1 MNTPDI
7 FGDAVKAYF
16 QNPSGQEITVISEDF
31 EDDVIPVSHLF
42 RRYKKMPK
50 LEQKAL
56 QLCKGKILDVGCCA
70 GSHALVL
77 QEQDKEVTAID
88 ISPGAIEITRL
99 RGIKNA
105 KAQNF
110 FEVKEKYDTVL
121 MLMNGIGIVGRLENL
136 PLFFNHLDKILTPNG
151 KVLVDSSDLQYL
163 YEQDED
169 GGIWVKKDHYYG
181 ELNYQIAFGG
191 KTSTPFDWLFVD
203 ANTLKKEAQQMG
215 FECKIIAQGDHYDFL
230 AELKRK

>member
-16 QNPSGQEITVISEDF
+16 QKPSSQEITVISEDF
-31 EDDVIPVSHLF
+31 DDDVIPVSHLF
-42 RRYKKMPK
+42 RTYSEMPK

-70 GSHALVL
+70 GSHSLVL
-77 QEQDKEVTAID
+77 QTQNKEVTAID
-88 ISPGAIEITRL
+88 ISPGAIEIARL

-105 KAQNF
+105 NVQNF
-110 FEVKEKYDTVL
+110 FEVNKKYDTIL
-121 MLMNGIGIVGRLENL
+121 MLMNGIGIVGKLENL
-136 PLFFNHLDKILTPNG
+136 PLFFSQLDKILTPNG

-163 YEQDED
+163 FEQDED
-169 GGIWVKKDHYYG
+169 GGIWVKKDYYYG
-181 ELNYQIAFGG
+181 ELTYQIAFGG
-191 KTSTPFDWLFVD
+191 KTSVPFDWLFID

-215 FECKIIAQGDHYDFL
+215 FDCRIIAQSNHYDFL
-230 AELKRK
+230 AELKRR